1 MSVNFNLISASLSDE
16 DHGSI
21 IESIKSIEAKLPFT
35 VTLPREQ
42 KATMPGI
49 GIKTVDFID
58 TTYEYAVKNPD
69 LSPAFIDLEEFGK
82 DARLTKQLQVL
93 MDHLVPLVGKLR
105 DTHSMVGTEAYSS
118 ARSFYHYLKNASRA
132 NVPGA
137 SAIAK
142 ELGKRFKVSKPAA
155 SSSSSSS
162 DEENSNAPVK
172 VEKEVT
178 GSKANKTKTG

>member
-1 MSVNFNLISASLSDE
+1 MSVNFNVISEPLSDE

-21 IESIKSIEAKLPFT
+21 IESIKEIEAKLPFA
-35 VTLPREQ
+35 VTLHKDQ
-42 KATMPGI
+42 KVTMPGI

-58 TTYEYAVKNPD
+58 TSYEYVAKNPE
-69 LSPAFIDLEEFGK
+69 LAPPFIDLEEFGK

-105 DTHSMVGTEAYSS
+105 DTHALVGKEAYSS
-118 ARSFYHYLKNASRA
+118 ARNFYHHLKNASRA

-142 ELGKRFKVSKPAA
+142 ELGKRFKVSKPND
-155 SSSSSSS
+155 SSSSS

-172 VEKEVT
+172 VEKEETGNKVT
-178 GSKANKTKTG
+178 RVK